1 MSQNLSGNLSGQIA
15 DMLEGSIAGSISL
28 VSPSANIES
37 KTITEN
43 GTYTAPSGVDGYNPI
58 TVNVPSQQPVIESK
72 SITENG
78 TYNVPS
84 GVDGFNPVVVNVPA
98 PQPVIEPKTI
108 TENGTYAAPSGVNGY
123 SPITVSVPSSVSKI
137 VSNVNKFKLGVAI
150 VDGYEELVF
159 TCTDAYIDSVEAL
172 SYFSNSRIVEG
183 IDTNTLK
190 LCKAYDSAEQSNQ
203 IGWVGFYQNS
213 LRAWNVDLS
222 NNILLEHVY
231 CSLLL
236 SDATSQQDNP
246 YIEL

>member
-15 DMLEGSIAGSISL
+15 DMLEGSIAGNISL

-37 KTITEN
+37 KTITAN

-58 TVNVPSQQPVIESK
+58 TVNVPSSQPNIESK
-72 SITENG
+72 NITENG

-84 GVDGFNPVVVNVPA
+84 GVDGFNPVVVN
-98 PQPVIEPKTI
+98 
-108 TENGTYAAPSGVNGY
+108 
-123 SPITVSVPSSVSKI
+123 VPSSVSKI

-159 TCTDAYIDSVEAL
+159 TCTDAYIDRVEAL

-183 IDTNTLK
+183 IDANTLK

-203 IGWVGFYQNS
+203 VGWVGFYQNS